1 MAIRAAIMTAK
12 NQRDV
17 RDRKKQEIKMLEQKY
32 EEKRVLLEVERA
44 YGEHLKGRAGIA
56 KRRKCDVLLAF
67 CDRCRE
73 QGVEIPEWVRNM

>member
-32 EEKRVLLEVERA
+32 EEKRAKLEVDRVYEQ
-44 YGEHLKGRAGIA
+44 HLKERLGIA
-56 KRRKCDVLLAF
+56 KRMKCDALLAF

-73 QGVEIPEWVRNM
+73 QGVEIPEWVKNL